1 MNLDKDSFEEKLSNM
16 SVAVEETRC
25 AICDR
30 DLKSFSERISGEG
43 YVICESCYRG
53 FLYPNRKGCDS
64 DFF

>member
-1 MNLDKDSFEEKLSNM
+1 MDLNKDSFEKLS
-16 SVAVEETRC
+16 AVSDAVDETRC
-25 AICDR
+25 ALCHR
-30 DLKSFSERISGEG
+30 DLKSSSESIRGEN